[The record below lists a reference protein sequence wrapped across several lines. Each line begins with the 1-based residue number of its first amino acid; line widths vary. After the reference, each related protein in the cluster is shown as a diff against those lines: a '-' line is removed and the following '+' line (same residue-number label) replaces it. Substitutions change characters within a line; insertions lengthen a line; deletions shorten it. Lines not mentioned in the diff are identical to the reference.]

1 MGFSPNGEQM
11 ARVRADPVTTTLAH
25 PTRRALYIALANKEE
40 MSTVQ
45 LQAEVNVERYN
56 LYHHLKK
63 LASLNLIE
71 NHRDAGRSRWW
82 KKTTHVELPE
92 ILSTSIGPMATL
104 TSVDAGDLSLLPETL
119 ANAVTDGGE
128 IHIFELQGSRDQVG
142 AKRMLELLALEHG
155 IELDLPWNFLPAS
168 IALIAKK
175 K

>member
-1 MGFSPNGEQM
+1 M
-11 ARVRADPVTTTLAH
+11 ARVRADPVTTALAH

-40 MSTVQ
+40 LSTVQ

-82 KKTTHVELPE
+82 KKKTHVELPE
-92 ILSTSIGPMATL
+92 ILSLSSEAIPTL
-104 TSVDAGDLSLLPETL
+104 TTVQAGDLTLPPGTL
-119 ANAVTDGGE
+119 ANAVTDGE
-128 IHIFELQGSRDQVG
+128 EVHIIQLQGSRDQVG

-155 IELDLPWNFLPAS
+155 IELDLPWNFLPTS

>member
-1 MGFSPNGEQM
+1 M
-11 ARVRADPVTTTLAH
+11 ARVRADPVTTALAH
-25 PTRRALYIALANKEE
+25 PTRRALYIALANQEE

-63 LASLNLIE
+63 LASLNLVE

-82 KKTTHVELPE
+82 KKMTHIDLPE
-92 ILSTSIGPMATL
+92 ILSPSIEPIAASNSVGPGDLASL
-104 TSVDAGDLSLLPETL
+104 PESFAEAVAEAGD
-119 ANAVTDGGE
+119 
-128 IHIFELQGSRDQVG
+128 IHVIQLEGSRDQVG
-142 AKRMLELLALEHG
+142 AKRMLEVLAKEHG

>member
-1 MGFSPNGEQM
+1 MGICPNGEVM
-11 ARVRADPVTTTLAH
+11 ARVRADPVTTALAH
-25 PTRRALYIALANKEE
+25 PTRRALYVALANQEE

-63 LASLNLIE
+63 LASLDLVE

-82 KKTTHVELPE
+82 KRKAYVELPE
-92 ILSTSIGPMATL
+92 ILSPSPAISSPKPLHSETMTSPPPGI
-104 TSVDAGDLSLLPETL
+104 VETVSEG
-119 ANAVTDGGE
+119 NEV
-128 IHIFELQGSRDQVG
+128 HIIQLEGSRDQVG
-142 AKRMLELLALEHG
+142 AKRMLELLATEHG
-155 IELDLPWNFLPAS
+155 IELNLPWNFLPSS

>member
-1 MGFSPNGEQM
+1 M
-11 ARVRADPVTTTLAH
+11 ARVRADPVTTALAH
-25 PTRRALYIALANKEE
+25 PTRRALYIALSTKDE

-45 LQAEVNVERYN
+45 LQTEVNVERYN

-63 LASLNLIE
+63 LASLNLVK

-82 KKTTHVELPE
+82 KKTSHVELPE
-92 ILSTSIGPMATL
+92 LL
-104 TSVDAGDLSLLPETL
+104 TSSNASSSPSSLVADGDSNSLPESI
-119 ANAVTDGGE
+119 AAGGE
-128 IHIFELQGSRDQVG
+128 VHVINLEGSRDQIG
-142 AKRMLELLALEHG
+142 AKRMLELLAKEHG

>member
-1 MGFSPNGEQM
+1 M
-11 ARVRADPVTTTLAH
+11 ARVRADPVTTALAH
-25 PTRRALYIALANKEE
+25 PTRRALYIALSNQDE

-63 LASLNLIE
+63 LASLNLVE

-82 KKTTHVELPE
+82 KRKLHIDLPE
-92 ILSTSIGPMATL
+92 ILSAPPVSPSSFNTPT
-104 TSVDAGDLSLLPETL
+104 VPKLPEKLVETV
-119 ANAVTDGGE
+119 AEGTEV
-128 IHIFELQGSRDQVG
+128 HIIDLEGSRDQVG
-142 AKRMLELLALEHG
+142 AKRMLELLATEHG
-155 IELDLPWNFLPAS
+155 IELNLPWNFLPSS